1 MDISNMSAEQLR
13 ELAAEKEN
21 SRAKLEHDYLDFV
34 QDKPK
39 YAPYERII
47 EFEGEEYVVDMRRIK
62 SREFMRRMARVSDA
76 EQNSPEA
83 LSLVLALYDFVFSG
97 NVDNH
102 VVEVVTAKLGYDD
115 AEEIMR
121 IESAL
126 LEKLDAKN

>member
-76 EQNSPEA
+76 EQNSPET
-83 LSLVLALYDFVFSG
+83 LSPVLALYDFVFSG

>member
-47 EFEGEEYVVDMRRIK
+47 EFEGEEYVVDMRRTK
-62 SREFMRRMARVSDA
+62 SREFMRRMARVNDA

-83 LSLVLALYDFVFSG
+83 LSPVLALYDYLFG
-97 NVDNH
+97 GDCDNH
-102 VVEVVTAKLGYDD
+102 VVEIVTAKLGYDD

>member
-62 SREFMRRMARVSDA
+62 SREFMRRMARV
-76 EQNSPEA
+76 
-83 LSLVLALYDFVFSG
+83 LALYDFVFSG

>member
-39 YAPYERII
+39 HAPYERII

-62 SREFMRRMARVSDA
+62 SREFMRRMARVNDA

-83 LSLVLALYDFVFSG
+83 LSPVLALYDFVFSG

>member
-21 SRAKLEHDYLDFV
+21 SRAKLEHDYLNFV

-39 YAPYERII
+39 HAPYERII

-83 LSLVLALYDFVFSG
+83 LSPVLALYDFVFSG

>member
-1 MDISNMSAEQLR
+1 MDVSNMSAEQLR
-13 ELAAEKEN
+13 ELAEQKEK
-21 SRAKLEHDYLDFV
+21 SRANLEAKYLDFTSEK
-34 QDKPK
+34 QE
-39 YAPYERII
+39 YAPYERVI

-62 SREFMRRMARVSDA
+62 SREFMRLMARVSDA

-83 LSLVLALYDFVFSG
+83 LSPVLALYDYLFSG
-97 NVDNH
+97 DCDNH
-102 VVEVVTAKLGYDD
+102 VVEVVTNKLGYDD

>member
-39 YAPYERII
+39 HAPYECII
-47 EFEGEEYVVDMRRIK
+47 EFEGEEYVVDMRKIK
-62 SREFMRRMARVSDA
+62 SREFMRRMARVSDS

-83 LSLVLALYDFVFSG
+83 LSPVLALYDFVFSG

>member
-83 LSLVLALYDFVFSG
+83 LSPVLAL
-97 NVDNH
+97 
-102 VVEVVTAKLGYDD
+102 YDD

>member
-21 SRAKLEHDYLDFV
+21 SRAKLEHDYLGFV

-39 YAPYERII
+39 HAPYERII

-62 SREFMRRMARVSDA
+62 SREFMRRMARVNDA

-83 LSLVLALYDFVFSG
+83 LSPVLALYDFVFSG

>member
-39 YAPYERII
+39 HAPY
-47 EFEGEEYVVDMRRIK
+47 EYVVDMRRIK

-83 LSLVLALYDFVFSG
+83 LSPVLALYDFVFSG

>member
-34 QDKPK
+34 QDKHK
-39 YAPYERII
+39 YAPYERVI
-47 EFEGEEYVVDMRRIK
+47 EFEGEEYVV
-62 SREFMRRMARVSDA
+62 RRMARVSDA

-83 LSLVLALYDFVFSG
+83 LSPVLALYDYLFG
-97 NVDNH
+97 GDCDNH
-102 VVEVVTAKLGYDD
+102 VVEIVTAKLGYDD

>member
-34 QDKPK
+34 QDKPVH
-39 YAPYERII
+39 APYEHVL
-47 EFEGEEYVVDMRRIK
+47 EFEGEEYVIDMRRIK
-62 SREFMRRMARVSDA
+62 SREFMRCMARVSDA

-83 LSLVLALYDFVFSG
+83 LSPVLALYDFVFSG

>member
-21 SRAKLEHDYLDFV
+21 SRAKLEHDYLGFV
-34 QDKPK
+34 QDKPEH
-39 YAPYERII
+39 APYERVL

-83 LSLVLALYDFVFSG
+83 LSPVLALYDFVFSG

>member
-39 YAPYERII
+39 HAPYERII
-47 EFEGEEYVVDMRRIK
+47 EFEGEEYVVDMRRTK
-62 SREFMRRMARVSDA
+62 SREFMARVSDA

-83 LSLVLALYDFVFSG
+83 LSPVLALYDYLFG
-97 NVDNH
+97 GDCDNH
-102 VVEVVTAKLGYDD
+102 VVEIVTAKLGYDD

>member
-39 YAPYERII
+39 HAPYESII

-62 SREFMRRMARVSDA
+62 SREFMRRMARVNDA

-83 LSLVLALYDFVFSG
+83 LSPVLALYDFIFSG

-102 VVEVVTAKLGYDD
+102 VVEVVTGKLGYDD

>member
-62 SREFMRRMARVSDA
+62 SREFMRRMARVNDA

-83 LSLVLALYDFVFSG
+83 LSPVLALYDFVFSG

>member
-1 MDISNMSAEQLR
+1 MDVSNMTAAQLR
-13 ELAAEKEN
+13 ELAEQKEN
-21 SRAKLEHDYLDFV
+21 SRANLEAKYLDFV
-34 QDKPK
+34 DKKPEH
-39 YAPYERII
+39 APYERVI

-62 SREFMRRMARVSDA
+62 SREFMRCMARVSDA
-76 EQNSPEA
+76 GKDNPEA
-83 LSLVLALYDFVFSG
+83 ITPVLALYDFVFSG

-102 VVEVVTAKLGYDD
+102 VVEVVTNKLGYDD

>member
-1 MDISNMSAEQLR
+1 
-13 ELAAEKEN
+13 
-21 SRAKLEHDYLDFV
+21 
-34 QDKPK
+34 
-39 YAPYERII
+39 
-47 EFEGEEYVVDMRRIK
+47 MRRIK

-83 LSLVLALYDFVFSG
+83 LSPVLALYDFVFSG

>member
-1 MDISNMSAEQLR
+1 MDVSNMSAEQLR
-13 ELAAEKEN
+13 ALAEKKEL
-21 SRAKLEHDYLDFV
+21 SRADLEKKYLDFETEE
-34 QDKPK
+34 QKH
-39 YAPYERII
+39 APYERVI

-62 SREFMRRMARVSDA
+62 SREFMRCMARVSDA
-76 EQNSPEA
+76 GKDNPEA
-83 LSLVLALYDFVFSG
+83 ITPVLALYDFVFSG

-102 VVEVVTAKLGYDD
+102 VVEVVTNKLGYDD

>member
-1 MDISNMSAEQLR
+1 M
-13 ELAAEKEN
+13 
-21 SRAKLEHDYLDFV
+21 EHDYLDFV
-34 QDKPK
+34 QDKHK
-39 YAPYERII
+39 YAPYERVI
-47 EFEGEEYVVDMRRIK
+47 EFEGEEYVVDMRRTK

-83 LSLVLALYDFVFSG
+83 LSPVLALYDYLFG
-97 NVDNH
+97 GDCDNH
-102 VVEVVTAKLGYDD
+102 VVEIVTAKLGYDD

>member
-34 QDKPK
+34 QDKSK
-39 YAPYERII
+39 HAPYERII

-62 SREFMRRMARVSDA
+62 SREFMRRMARVNDA

-83 LSLVLALYDFVFSG
+83 LSPVLALYDFVFSG